1 MELAHLSKPQKYL
14 VLTALYFA
22 QGVPFG
28 LFSQA
33 VPVVLRQAD
42 TSLVVIGLSSLL
54 AAPWGLKFLWAPWLD
69 EAPPWGP
76 RRKGWIIPIQIFAIA
91 AMVGLALID
100 PWSQTGWLLAIVL
113 LVNFLNASQDVPTDG
128 LAVDILSEHERGI
141 GNGIQVGGYRLGMLM
156 GGGAALLLIHTFGWT
171 VGLLACASSLLV
183 AMIPMFVVR
192 ETSAANDRETSAS
205 NDRETSASNDWETSA
220 ANDRETSRPRFCGL
234 REHFDVLWSFLRS
247 PGILRAV
254 FVISA
259 FKVGDALGGGMIRPM
274 LVDRGFTM
282 QDIGEIVGGVGFT
295 ASMAGTAIGAV
306 VADRLPRRLALL
318 VGVVFQTIG
327 AGIYVLVL
335 AGATDRQM
343 VAGVI
348 ATENLLGS
356 IATVILFTCMMDWA
370 RKDHSGSDYTLL
382 ASVVVVATGVGGL
395 LSGVTAQAF
404 GYVGHHVFAA
414 AIALV
419 GGALAVWAYRELK
432 SD

>member
-1 MELAHLSKPQKYL
+1 MELAHLTRAQKYL

-33 VPVVLRQAD
+33 VPVVLRQAN
-42 TSLVVIGLSSLL
+42 TSLAVIGLSSLL

-69 EAPPWGP
+69 EAPPWGS
-76 RRKGWIIPIQIFAIA
+76 RRKGWLIPIQIFAVV

-128 LAVDILSEHERGI
+128 LAVDTLTEHERGI

-156 GGGAALLLIHTFGWT
+156 GGGAALLLIHLFGWT
-171 VGLLACASSLLV
+171 AGLLACAASLV
-183 AMIPMFVVR
+183 IAMIPILMVR
-192 ETSAANDRETSAS
+192 ETSGVNDRETSGV
-205 NDRETSASNDWETSA
+205 NDRETSSA
-220 ANDRETSRPRFCGL
+220 RFRGM
-234 REHFDVLWSFLRS
+234 RRHFDVLWSFLKA

-254 FVISA
+254 FVISV

-274 LVDRGFTM
+274 LVDRGFNM

-295 ASMAGTAIGAV
+295 AAMVGTAIGAV
-306 VADRLPRRLALL
+306 VADRLPRRVALL
-318 VGVVFQTIG
+318 VGVVFQTVG

-335 AGATDRQM
+335 TGATERQL

-370 RKDHSGSDYTLL
+370 RKEHSGSDYTLL
-382 ASVVVVATGVGGL
+382 ASVVVVATGIGGL
-395 LSGVTAQAF
+395 LSGVTAQHL
-404 GYVGHHVFAA
+404 GYIGHHSLAA
-414 AIALV
+414 AITLL
-419 GGALAVWAYRELK
+419 GGGLAVWAYQK
-432 SD
+432 PQAWS